1 MAGSSG
7 VRVRIYCDFDGTITT
22 EDTTDAVLR
31 ALAHPDWERLEADWI
46 EGRLT
51 AAECMRRQVSL
62 IQGDAVAIDAVLER
76 IELREG
82 FAQFSR
88 WCDQRGVALVVV
100 SDGVDR
106 FIHQVLQRNGLA
118 GLPVLSN
125 RLVGGPGDWRLEQ
138 PWSSLTCA
146 AGSGVCKCR
155 ITRTSARDELVYIG
169 DGRSDYCVAGEAD
182 LLFARGS
189 LVEHCR
195 ASKLEFLPF
204 ESFADVEGTL
214 ARRWRQPRQTA
225 LPAATAATETTR

>member
-1 MAGSSG
+1 M
-7 VRVRIYCDFDGTITT
+7 RIYCDFDGTITT

-31 ALAHPDWERLEADWI
+31 ALARPDWEHIEEDWI

-51 AAECMRRQVSL
+51 AAECMRQQISL
-62 IQGDAVAIDAVLER
+62 IEGDAAAIGAVLDR
-76 IELREG
+76 IELRQHFKG
-82 FAQFSR
+82 FSR

-106 FIHQVLQRNGLA
+106 FIHHVLHRHGIS

-138 PWSSLTCA
+138 PWASMTCA

-155 ITRTSARDELVYIG
+155 ITRTSTRDELVYVG
-169 DGRSDYCVAGEAD
+169 DGRSDFCVAGEAD
-182 LLFARGS
+182 VLFARGA

-195 ASKLEFLPF
+195 ANHLEFHAF
-204 ESFADVEGTL
+204 QSFADVRGIL
-214 ARRWRQPRQTA
+214 ARRWRQPRRTAQTA
-225 LPAATAATETTR
+225 APAYQESTR

>member
-1 MAGSSG
+1 MFDGFET
-7 VRVRIYCDFDGTITT
+7 RVRIYCDFDGTITT

-31 ALAHPDWERLEADWI
+31 ALADPHWERLETDWI

-51 AAECMRRQVSL
+51 AAECMRRQIAL
-62 IQGDAVAIDAVLER
+62 IQGDLAAMHAVLDR

-82 FAQFSR
+82 FLQFGR
-88 WCDQRGVALVVV
+88 WCDQRGIALVVV

-106 FIHQVLQRNGLA
+106 FIHHVLHRHGVA

-125 RLVGGPGDWRLEQ
+125 RLVGEPGGWRLEQ
-138 PWSSLTCA
+138 PWNSMTCA

-155 ITRTSARDELVYIG
+155 ITRTAARDALVYIG

-195 ASKLEFLPF
+195 SSQLQFLPF
-204 ESFADVEGTL
+204 ESFAEVQGIL
-214 ARRWRQPRQTA
+214 ARRWRQPRATA
-225 LPAATAATETTR
+225 RNAARAATEISR